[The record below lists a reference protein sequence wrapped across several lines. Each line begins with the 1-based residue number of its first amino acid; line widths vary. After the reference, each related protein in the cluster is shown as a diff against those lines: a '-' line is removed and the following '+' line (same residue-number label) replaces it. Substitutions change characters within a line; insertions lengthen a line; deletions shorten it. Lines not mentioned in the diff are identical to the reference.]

1 MKNNI
6 ISFDSIYTFIKYYI
20 SKQENS
26 YLKSNS
32 YKKILP
38 PNEYD
43 LKQSELNDFIFY
55 LNNKSEISEKK
66 KKKIKEFSISNGG
79 FLNMKTRR
87 KLFKRIFKSHFFD
100 KNSYDTIW
108 INKTNL
114 NINYKKENLYQKTK
128 KLTKNNKNL
137 RVISADVERSNINK
151 YFSRTDFENIDK
163 LLKKDLNNFLEQVTN
178 FNNNEYFY
186 YQGFHD
192 IAIMFFYLYINNYY
206 YYTNFYQKFSETFL
220 KENLLKNKD
229 SFHFTN
235 YLKLISYFIK
245 ILDNSAYEI
254 LLKFCEGEA
263 SFIISYIICL
273 FTHDVKNIFLQM
285 RIFDYFLFSHPI
297 SVIVLSC
304 LICIDEIKKLNKN
317 YNIQIGQIKL
327 KNLFRKEEDKE
338 TIDELNISNFF
349 EHFQKVELDKID
361 FEFYIKKTEEN
372 VKKFDFEK
380 FNEDFKNV
388 FQNWFPLMNKEIYLW
403 KMIQI
408 ENEFNKN
415 INNKNK
421 FYIKNSYDKN
431 FLFIILTFLILLISI
446 IFYYLNLNKNKFK

>member
-32 YKKILP
+32 YQKILP

-43 LKQSELNDFIFY
+43 LKQSELNNFIFY
-55 LNNKSEISEKK
+55 LNNKSEISEKDFQ
-66 KKKIKEFSISNGG
+66 KIKEFSISNGG

-87 KLFKRIFKSHFFD
+87 KLFKRIFKSYFFD

-327 KNLFRKEEDKE
+327 KNLFRNEEDKE
-338 TIDELNISNFF
+338 TIDDLNISNFF

-372 VKKFDFEK
+372 VKKFDFQK

-415 INNKNK
+415 VNNKNK
-421 FYIKNSYDKN
+421 FYLKNSYDNN
-431 FLFIILTFLILLISI
+431 FLLIILTFLILLISI
-446 IFYYLNLNKNKFK
+446 IFYYYNLYKNKFK